1 VRDTTRLPLSPERI
15 TYRRRATAVG
25 FGAILLWALL
35 ALFTTGAVDWAG
47 QPLPAFQLVAVTF
60 GIAFLAAL
68 IRGLWQRAR
77 HGIAPFAAW
86 RQRPAVWL
94 LGAGGLFGYHF
105 FYFTAL
111 GNAPAID
118 ASLICFLWPLLIVL
132 LSSFLPGERLTL
144 VHAAGAAMGFAG
156 ATLILLDR
164 SGWSLAF
171 DARYWIGYVAAGACA
186 VTWAGYSVLS
196 RRFGDVPTDAVGGFC
211 GATALLGLIAHLALE
226 TTQMPSATG
235 WLAIL
240 ALGVGPVG
248 LAFFLWDHGVKHG
261 DIKLLGVAAYAAPL
275 FSTLAL
281 VVSGVARA
289 TPALAAACLLIVG
302 GAALAAGLFSGRKT
316 SPSGSR

>member
-1 VRDTTRLPLSPERI
+1 MTNTIPLPPSPVRAAR
-15 TYRRRATAVG
+15 RRRATAVG

-35 ALFTTGAVDWAG
+35 ALFTTGAVDRMG
-47 QPLPAFQLVAVTF
+47 QPLPAFQLVAMTF
-60 GIAFLAAL
+60 GIAFLAAFVRAL
-68 IRGLWQRAR
+68 SLRAR
-77 HGIAPFAAW
+77 TGAAPFAAW
-86 RQRPAVWL
+86 KQRPAVWL

-132 LSSFLPGERLTL
+132 FSSFLPGERLTL
-144 VHAAGAAMGFAG
+144 LHVAGAAMGFAG
-156 ATLILLDR
+156 AALILLDR

-171 DARYWIGYVAAGACA
+171 EARYWLGYLAAGAGA
-186 VTWAGYSVLS
+186 ITWAVYSVLS

-211 GATALLGLIAHLALE
+211 GATALLGLIAHLLLE
-226 TTQMPSATG
+226 TTAMPPATG

-240 ALGVGPVG
+240 ALGLGPVG

-275 FSTLAL
+275 LSTLAL

-289 TPALAAACLLIVG
+289 RRPRWPPPAC
-302 GAALAAGLFSGRKT
+302 
-316 SPSGSR
+316 